1 VGIFLYILYVFNK
14 RCSLFKMLKV
24 NTFLKYPLAL
34 SFLFT
39 LILVNSNFVRADTVY
54 CVGTYEVNCAAIAC
68 KVDCE

>member
-1 VGIFLYILYVFNK
+1 
-14 RCSLFKMLKV
+14 MLKV